1 MMNTILYV
9 CTLLIITTANVLTV
23 QDEVIGLMDRLSH
36 KENPCRMGSSAYD
49 NELCII
55 STGTSRLRYVTAQK
69 SLNFHAACGLKIFH
83 LYGKPLPSVL
93 GVAALEHK
101 MGVGK
106 NRLAV
111 GRPYSFS
118 NL

>member
-1 MMNTILYV
+1 MTTNCAKYPQV
-9 CTLLIITTANVLTV
+9 RHDSGTL
-23 QDEVIGLMDRLSH
+23 R
-36 KENPCRMGSSAYD
+36 
-49 NELCII
+49 
-55 STGTSRLRYVTAQK
+55 
-69 SLNFHAACGLKIFH
+69 LKIVSTYTRSEKSVF
-83 LYGKPLPSVL
+83 YGKPLPSVL
-93 GVAALEHK
+93 GVAALEHQ

>member
-1 MMNTILYV
+1 MHSV
-9 CTLLIITTANVLTV
+9 HCTLLILTTANVLKV

-49 NELCII
+49 NELCKI
-55 STGTSRLRYVTAQK
+55 STGTLR
-69 SLNFHAACGLKIFH
+69 LKIVSTYTRSESLF
-83 LYGKPLPSVL
+83 YGKPLPSVL
-93 GVAALEHK
+93 GVAALEHQ